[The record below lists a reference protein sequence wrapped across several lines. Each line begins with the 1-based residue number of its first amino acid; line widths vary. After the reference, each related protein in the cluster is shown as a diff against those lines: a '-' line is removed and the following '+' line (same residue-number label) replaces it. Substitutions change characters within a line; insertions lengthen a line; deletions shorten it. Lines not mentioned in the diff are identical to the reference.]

1 MHQLLVES
9 LKKNLIE
16 IINKIRF
23 DFYMTNR
30 MRCIN
35 APNT

>member
-1 MHQLLVES
+1 MHQLLVE
-9 LKKNLIE
+9 KNLIE

-30 MRCIN
+30 MRCTN